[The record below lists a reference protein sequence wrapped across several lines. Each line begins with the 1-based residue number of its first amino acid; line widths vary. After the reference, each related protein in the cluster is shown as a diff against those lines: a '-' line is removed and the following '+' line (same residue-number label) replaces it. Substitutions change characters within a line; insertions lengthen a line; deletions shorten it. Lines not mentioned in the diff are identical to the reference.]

1 MAYMNSVL
9 WSALCG
15 VPRCVPAVFASSRN
29 ATEGAPYRV
38 KPAGKFAQPIPA
50 LRIKDELC

>member
-38 KPAGKFAQPIPA
+38 KPAGKFRTTYSRPQN
-50 LRIKDELC
+50 KG